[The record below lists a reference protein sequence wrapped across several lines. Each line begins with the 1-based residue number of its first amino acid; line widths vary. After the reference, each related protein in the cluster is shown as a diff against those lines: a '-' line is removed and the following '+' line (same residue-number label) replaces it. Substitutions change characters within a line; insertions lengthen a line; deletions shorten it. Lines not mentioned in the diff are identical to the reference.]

1 MRLVVLLHL
10 WPYLRQS
17 RQKNFAKEFE
27 IPVEV
32 YKRFALPSQYLY
44 DSNNSINKKA
54 NPNLFRTKRNTL
66 STLIHENRKDVAEEW
81 SKIEESIVNENE
93 SEIQL
98 GTRTTGKGVRGRSAE
113 VWLAETGWLGLRHFA
128 LSYQSCKGGIG
139 WLCTRRT
146 KSINE
151 DKRSCPTLGRRV
163 QVITCLL

>member
-93 SEIQL
+93 YEIQ
-98 GTRTTGKGVRGRSAE
+98 RS
-113 VWLAETGWLGLRHFA
+113 
-128 LSYQSCKGGIG
+128 Q
-139 WLCTRRT
+139 
-146 KSINE
+146 
-151 DKRSCPTLGRRV
+151 RRV
-163 QVITCLL
+163 DSGSDILL